1 MKKEELRS
9 SLDKIQPPE
18 ELVDLTLARIH
29 EQKAREQRRTQRRDW
44 FAPSTVYGKGL
55 RLAGAA
61 CAFVLVFS
69 IGFTVARLGTDDP
82 SALSTPNARLAGTLD
97 TDQVGNNYGA
107 NVASYSRMDAEE
119 WIVVRGNTAS
129 IQFTDLTE
137 EQIAMGALAGGQ
149 VTIAVESIEG
159 RSDEFSRSTISTEL
173 VADVLFYDTD
183 SLNMLVNASETDLL
197 IRLIPT
203 EDEGWEIHD
212 FFPAE

>member
-107 NVASYSRMDAEE
+107 NVASYSRMDVEE

-197 IRLIPT
+197 IRLFPT

>member
-82 SALSTPNARLAGTLD
+82 SALSTPSARLAGTLD

-137 EQIAMGALAGGQ
+137 EQTAMGALAGGQ

>member
-44 FAPSTVYGKGL
+44 FAPSTAYGKGL

-107 NVASYSRMDAEE
+107 NVASYSLMDAEE

>member
-1 MKKEELRS
+1 MKKEELKA
-9 SLDKIQPPE
+9 SLDKIQPRE

-29 EQKAREQRRTQRRDW
+29 EQKNRARRRAEHREW
-44 FAPSTVYGKGL
+44 FSPSTVSGMGM

-61 CAFVLVFS
+61 CAFALVFS

-82 SALSTPNARLAGTLD
+82 TAPPAPDVRLAGTLD
-97 TDQVGNNYGA
+97 TDQVAGNYDM
-107 NVASYSRMDAEE
+107 NVAAYSMPEEE

-129 IQFTDLTE
+129 IQFCDLTE
-137 EQIAMGALAGGQ
+137 EQSAMGALAGGK

-159 RSDEFSRSTISTEL
+159 RSDEFSRATISTEL

-183 SLNMLVNASETDLL
+183 SLNLLVNASETDLL

-203 EDEGWEIHD
+203 EEDGWEIHD
-212 FFPAE
+212 YFPAE

>member
-107 NVASYSRMDAEE
+107 NVASYSLMDAEE